1 MKATNHFTNCLVLK
15 IKFSFA
21 ILCILMAVSVLA
33 FSLLS
38 NGFSIWLYIESF
50 ILFLIL
56 KIVLHFMIYKTT
68 KYKDDGRDL
77 VSFVDFISIHCTFP
91 IMNAWI
97 TYQTLYVF
105 FMTLATICPQKARPD
120 QKDFDLRWCE

>member
-21 ILCILMAVSVLA
+21 ILCCLMAISVLA

-56 KIVLHFMIYKTT
+56 KLVLHFLIYKTT
-68 KYKDDGRDL
+68 KYKHDGRDL

-105 FMTLATICPQKARPD
+105 FMTLATICPEKARPG
-120 QKDFDLRWCE
+120 QTDFNLRWC